1 MQSSAPE
8 SSALITSRSTPVESI
23 KIRGTAE
30 KFLISR
36 PRPALNSADYLVP
49 ITTRSGTYCS
59 IIFINWSG
67 SSFISNSRWGQ
78 RRVHRAPTALT
89 VSGSLSQTKIFIAVN
104 RLHFQKLSEIRSHRA
119 FIFLASISWSP
130 LSHPDPL
137 KAFTENTVTYLL
149 QYLYQYFYTLIE
161 DFNEE

>member
-1 MQSSAPE
+1 MQSSAAE

-49 ITTRSGTYCS
+49 ITIRSGTYCS
-59 IIFINWSG
+59 IISIHWSG
-67 SSFISNSRWGQ
+67 SLLISNSRWGQ
-78 RRVHRAPTALT
+78 QTAHSAPTA
-89 VSGSLSQTKIFIAVN
+89 SGSLSQTKIFIAVN

-137 KAFTENTVTYLL
+137 KSFTETTVTYLL
-149 QYLYQYFYTLIE
+149 QYLYHYLYTPI
-161 DFNEE
+161 